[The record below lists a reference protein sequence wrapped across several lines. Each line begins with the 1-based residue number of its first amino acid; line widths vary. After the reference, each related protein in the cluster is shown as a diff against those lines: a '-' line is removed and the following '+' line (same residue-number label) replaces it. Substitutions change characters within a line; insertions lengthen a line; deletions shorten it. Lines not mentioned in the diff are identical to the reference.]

1 MAGSVGSYGRLD
13 NLDFETNSDHF
24 RAQGAILVDEG
35 VDLLILVTL
44 GSTARTIKAMVNATR
59 DLGVPVWVSISCVRD
74 RDTGA
79 VMFGIEESSEA
90 TYVAETYGPLPEA
103 VREIMTVGGS
113 AFLVM
118 HSVRDVTEDA
128 VKVMRTTWSGPV
140 GAYSNAGCHR
150 NLPGDR
156 VPPMFRNLPSLPI
169 PLISALIL
177 AFLFAVPVL
186 DGSPP
191 HSTRRPD
198 VRSRELHARLSPARA
213 SSRIHSRKAATLGWS
228 ADFSG

>member
-103 VREIMTVGGS
+103 VREIMTVGLPRDALGS
-113 AFLVM
+113 GCDRGRCQGHACDLVGTCWCLFQ
-118 HSVRDVTEDA
+118 R
-128 VKVMRTTWSGPV
+128 G
-140 GAYSNAGCHR
+140 
-150 NLPGDR
+150 
-156 VPPMFRNLPSLPI
+156 LPSQP
-169 PLISALIL
+169 S
-177 AFLFAVPVL
+177 
-186 DGSPP
+186 
-191 HSTRRPD
+191 R
-198 VRSRELHARLSPARA
+198 RSRSANVPKFAIPTHPIDQRSDPGLPLRRAGIGRITAAFDSSPR
-213 SSRIHSRKAATLGWS
+213 REVT
-228 ADFSG
+228 